1 MGMANRDIIEQ
12 IICGD
17 AKKLVAEAKALG
29 GSLKKKE
36 LTTSQIRNV
45 FGSIKKM
52 EMKGFKENELLLL
65 KPKLAYAANKPGA
78 KQGIRDLREILS
90 MAVDCVGDS
99 DDKFE
104 NFYNFFEAILAYHAA
119 GGK

>member
-1 MGMANRDIIEQ
+1 MIPGKI
-12 IICGD
+12 
-17 AKKLVAEAKALG
+17 L
-29 GSLKKKE
+29 
-36 LTTSQIRNV
+36 RNV
-45 FGSIKKM
+45 KNQTISIHMCQNAPCMLVKIMM